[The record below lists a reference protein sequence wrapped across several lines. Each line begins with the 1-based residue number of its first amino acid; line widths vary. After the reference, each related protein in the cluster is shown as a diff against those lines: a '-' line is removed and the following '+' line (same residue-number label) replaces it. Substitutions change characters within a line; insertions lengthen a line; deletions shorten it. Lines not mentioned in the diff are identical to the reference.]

1 MTVKQMINVIRRNR
15 SNEIIH
21 LIQKMNE
28 EIEIEVPS
36 MKEEIVKLLQR
47 SVKEGDTSYIPS
59 LSKRLISVGHAT
71 ENEKEM
77 ILKHALKACR
87 RLSSK
92 NIKVYAKYERVKS
105 YWIDVVVE
113 VDTRPLLLK
122 VLDCITSAIGLG
134 QEEE

>member
-47 SVKEGDTSYIPS
+47 SVKEGDVSYIPS

-105 YWIDVVVE
+105 YWMDVVVE